1 MLFASTSFLSTQGDI
16 RSTCFDRRLVLRGRH
31 RLLRT
36 SCRTDRPWF
45 SDRPGRLLK
54 KGPESG
60 KAGEAGTAAVPAFGE
75 VQRPR
80 TQSAR
85 AEVHVIRD
93 SPAPG
98 TRLKHVARPP
108 RPARSKPSPHEGG
121 PESLMPC
128 RARHK
133 RLAINTTMLIK
144 TSAAMTRTMTRATF
158 LSIFE
163 LFQQFREGPDNAV
176 VESDS
181 FHCRTHKMQR
191 VNDIRSLVFDV
202 AQLS

>member
-16 RSTCFDRRLVLRGRH
+16 RRARFDRRLVLRDRR

-36 SCRTDRPWF
+36 SCRTGRPWF

-85 AEVHVIRD
+85 AEAYVTRD
-93 SPAPG
+93 SPAPAG
-98 TRLKHVARPP
+98 SQTCRQSPVEFLLQFGKPLFALFALLRSAKHLTVSDGRQTCASSAEPRQRERGQAPPQAAFFYWNSFAQVSGPARPST
-108 RPARSKPSPHEGG
+108 ASPH
-121 PESLMPC
+121 S
-128 RARHK
+128 
-133 RLAINTTMLIK
+133 
-144 TSAAMTRTMTRATF
+144 
-158 LSIFE
+158 
-163 LFQQFREGPDNAV
+163 
-176 VESDS
+176 
-181 FHCRTHKMQR
+181 
-191 VNDIRSLVFDV
+191 
-202 AQLS
+202 

>member
-16 RSTCFDRRLVLRGRH
+16 RRARFDRRLVLRGRR

-36 SCRTDRPWF
+36 SCRTGRPWF

-98 TRLKHVARPP
+98 TRLEHVARPP

-128 RARHK
+128 RGSSQEASH
-133 RLAINTTMLIK
+133 
-144 TSAAMTRTMTRATF
+144 
-158 LSIFE
+158 
-163 LFQQFREGPDNAV
+163 QHDNADQN
-176 VESDS
+176 ERRHDKD
-181 FHCRTHKMQR
+181 HDEGDLLEH
-191 VNDIRSLVFDV
+191 L
-202 AQLS
+202 